1 MKKRNQ
7 IDNKFKWD
15 LELFSTSDEIEKV
28 FSKMEMLA
36 KILPSYKGKLT
47 DIDILHEYLTKFIAD
62 EIEIEKLAF
71 YISNSLSV
79 DKSNVEFLKLEQ
91 RFDRLYSKIG
101 QAEAFFM
108 PECLDFSD
116 KYINKLE
123 NDKRFDEFKNFINKI
138 KKQKPHRIDEN
149 SNLLLSK
156 MSNFLGNNHTIHSII
171 TNTEMEYEDAIDSK
185 GNKKK
190 IDQGNIFSCLQSS
203 DPKLRET
210 AFNSRMKAYSK
221 HNKTFAELYLK
232 DIEQDSFMTKL
243 KNYPTLLDNVLESAD
258 VPKSVFD
265 NVIKS
270 VNENIPLLQE
280 YVRHQGK
287 VKNNKQFAYYDLFE
301 DEKVGGKVDVEK
313 AKSILIDSL
322 KIMGSDYINKVSKK
336 LNDKSIDY
344 MPNKD
349 KRSGAY
355 CSDTYDAKTV
365 ILMNFTNDF
374 NSINTLAHEMGHC
387 INAEYYNENQSYQNA
402 GITIFAA
409 EIASTVNEILL
420 NQYMLSHCKEN
431 EKSYYLHDFLDGV
444 RSTIYRQTLFSEFEL
459 YAHEM
464 VESEQPIT
472 YLELNQKYEEL
483 NKKYYGNS
491 CKLPKLF
498 KYEWSYIP
506 HFYRPYYVY
515 SYATGMITAITIA
528 NRIINEKGFTEK
540 YIKFL
545 SNGTNRPAVEILKE
559 IGIDLTTRTPFDE
572 AFDFIKQQL
581 KLYKKVTK

>member
-1 MKKRNQ
+1 MKTRKQ
-7 IDNKFKWD
+7 IDDKYKWNLD
-15 LELFSTSDEIEKV
+15 MFSNSEEMEKV
-28 FSKMEMLA
+28 FSKMEELTT
-36 KILPSYKGKLT
+36 IFPTYKGKLNN
-47 DIDILHEYLTKFIAD
+47 IDTLYEYISKYIPD
-62 EIEIEKLAF
+62 EIQIEKLAF

-79 DKSNVEFLKLEQ
+79 EKSNVEFLKLEQ
-91 RFDRLYSKIG
+91 KFDRLYSKMC

-108 PECLDFSD
+108 PECLNFSD
-116 KYINKLE
+116 EYINKLSK
-123 NDKRFDEFKNFINKI
+123 DKRFDEFKNFVNDL
-138 KKQKPHRIDEN
+138 KKKKPHRIDEN

-156 MSNFLGNNHTIHSII
+156 MSNFLGNNHNIHSII

-210 AFNSRMKAYSK
+210 AFNSRMKAFSK
-221 HNKTFAELYLK
+221 LNKTFSELYLK
-232 DIEQDSFMTKL
+232 DIEQDAFMTKL
-243 KNYPTLLDNVLESAD
+243 KNYPTLLDHVLESAD
-258 VPKSVFD
+258 VPKSVFE
-265 NVIKS
+265 NVIAS

-287 VKNNKQFAYYDLFE
+287 VKKNKNFAYYDLFE
-301 DEKVGGKVDVEK
+301 DEKIGGKTDVEK
-313 AKSILIDSL
+313 AKTILLSSL
-322 KIMGSDYINKVSKK
+322 KVLGEDYINKVNRK
-336 LNDKSIDY
+336 LNDQSIDY

-349 KRSGAY
+349 KRGGAY
-355 CSDTYDAKTV
+355 CSDTFGTKSV

-374 NSINTLAHEMGHC
+374 NSVNTLAHEMGHC
-387 INAEYYNENQSYQNA
+387 INAEYYNETQAYQNA

-420 NQYMLSHCKEN
+420 NQYMLNHCKES
-431 EKSYYLHDFLDGV
+431 EKAYYIHDFLDGV

-472 YLELNQKYEEL
+472 YLELNKKYEEL

-528 NRIINEKGFTEK
+528 NRILNEKGFTEK

-545 SNGTNRPAVEILKE
+545 SNGTNRPAVEVLKE
-559 IGIDLTTRTPFDE
+559 IGIDLTTKQPFDE
-572 AFDFIKQQL
+572 AFSFIKQQL
-581 KLYKKVTK
+581 KLYKSVTK